1 MRRARRAKLAPIAN
15 SALDT
20 HPPLPICICVLVHIW
35 ICAHIYK
42 YMLAHTLN
50 EYTEWLHRIVY
61 RCTTATTPSTTVFE
75 FATAYIS
82 FSTSHATHS
91 LVCVRIHVLVHVLD
105 ILSTSTRTLLHR
117 MRACMRRGP
126 RPIARIWHRVHA
138 RRLSAACESHRVR
151 RSLERACMRASRRE
165 ANDTLA
171 RRLPRAPY
179 PLPSRPPCGEPLEG
193 TRGRGGGGDVC
204 AQILART
211 ALHSGAPL
219 AVSLNRR

>member
-105 ILSTSTRTLLHR
+105 ISRTKVQVLYCIACV
-117 MRACMRRGP
+117 RACVEGRGP
-126 RPIARIWHRVHA
+126 SHAYGTEYMHAACQRRASLTEYGALSSVRACGQADAKRRIRSLGGYREPPLPPTPSPTVRRAA
-138 RRLSAACESHRVR
+138 RR
-151 RSLERACMRASRRE
+151 
-165 ANDTLA
+165 D
-171 RRLPRAPY
+171 
-179 PLPSRPPCGEPLEG
+179 EG
-193 TRGRGGGGDVC
+193 
-204 AQILART
+204 
-211 ALHSGAPL
+211 
-219 AVSLNRR
+219 